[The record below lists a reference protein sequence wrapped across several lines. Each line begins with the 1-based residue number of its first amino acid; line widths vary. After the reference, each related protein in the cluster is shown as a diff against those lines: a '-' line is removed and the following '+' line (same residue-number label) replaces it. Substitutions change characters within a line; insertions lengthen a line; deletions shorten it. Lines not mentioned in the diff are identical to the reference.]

1 MSPEGWAV
9 FALFWVVFVTS
20 PGPNAVN
27 CISNGMAFGFRRA
40 LWGVAGIL
48 TQATGFLLAS
58 ALGVTALLA
67 AAPGLLDGLRLAG
80 AGVLVWLGLRGWINA
95 RRPPPEFAPAG
106 RIYGRAL
113 AIATFNV
120 KSLAGYLAAFTQF
133 VEPGV
138 PLYEQMLVILPT
150 ALAITAA
157 SYTTY
162 TALGAAVGRS
172 ALGTVFSLWFR
183 RTMALAFVAYGLALG
198 AAPLGR
204 AP

>member
-1 MSPEGWAV
+1 MSLEGWTV

-80 AGVLVWLGLRGWINA
+80 AAVLVWLGLRGWINA
-95 RRPPPEFAPAG
+95 RQPPPAFAPA
-106 RIYGRAL
+106 RHIYGRAL

-138 PLYEQMLVILPT
+138 PLSEQMVVILPT

-162 TALGAAVGRS
+162 TVLGAAVGRS